1 MGTLHFRT
9 ERTHSTSP
17 LRMLIDVKFA
27 GATQVVA
34 TTATTVDELR
44 ADIAAQVGVPA
55 EKQSL
60 LFSGSAAFEVSDLED
75 GDVLRLNLRLLGGGK
90 KRKKKVYTTPK
101 PRKLAVLS
109 YYQVDSTGKITR
121 LRREC
126 PTCGAGVFMA
136 NHFNRLYC
144 GKCGLTFQF
153 QGDEDAAAASK

>member
-75 GDVLRLNLRLLGGGK
+75 GDVLRLLGGGK

-101 PRKLAVLS
+101 RVKHKRKPRKLAVL
-109 YYQVDSTGKITR
+109 
-121 LRREC
+121 
-126 PTCGAGVFMA
+126 
-136 NHFNRLYC
+136 
-144 GKCGLTFQF
+144 
-153 QGDEDAAAASK
+153 

>member
-1 MGTLHFRT
+1 MGLHFRT

-17 LRMLIDVKFA
+17 LRMLVEVEDG

-101 PRKLAVLS
+101 RVKHKRKPRKLAVLS

-121 LRREC
+121 LRR
-126 PTCGAGVFMA
+126 
-136 NHFNRLYC
+136 
-144 GKCGLTFQF
+144 
-153 QGDEDAAAASK
+153 